1 MKKRSFALLS
11 SAALLMSY
19 QVHAYDLSWEDFE
32 AEDMALITKA
42 TNSNDPEVLFQAGSF
57 LIDNSIMQDGLDL
70 GHEYIERAVKAG
82 HDGAEAVKADMEY
95 SEGNYK
101 KALELFHKAE
111 AGNDPYVLYSLGV
124 MYFDGEGTD
133 ANVSKGNDYYLKAAK
148 LGSDDAMY
156 QLAFSYNDGV
166 GVTQDYTKAAYWFEQ
181 AANKQNVSA
190 MYNLGVSYLNG
201 EGVETSCKKAMHW
214 LEQAIEFDEHPRS
227 FAKMGD
233 IYYYP
238 EYKQRCGFKTTDYA
252 QAFAFF
258 EKAAM
263 LDNVYAQ
270 YMVGYAY
277 RNGHGIPSDFVKAL
291 AWFEIAD
298 ENGDEDAAKEIR
310 DVKQYMSEEHIA
322 KSEQYKESITD
333 EIW

>member
-1 MKKRSFALLS
+1 MKKRSLALLT
-11 SAALLMSY
+11 SAALLISY
-19 QVHAYDLSWEDFE
+19 QAHSYDLSWEEFE
-32 AEDMALITKA
+32 AEDLELLKQAQ
-42 TNSNDPEVLFQAGSF
+42 NSNDPDVLFQAGQL
-57 LIDNSIMQDGLDL
+57 LIDNSIMQDGIDL
-70 GHEYIERAVKAG
+70 GHDYIDRAVKTG
-82 HDGAEAVKADMEY
+82 HDGAETVKADMEY
-95 SEGNYK
+95 MDGNYEE
-101 KALELFHKAE
+101 ALVLFHKAE

-124 MYFDGEGTD
+124 MYFDGEGTEAD
-133 ANVSKGNDYYLKAAK
+133 VRKGNDYYLKAAK

-166 GVTQDYTKAAYWFEQ
+166 GVTQDYAKAAYWFEQ
-181 AANKQNVSA
+181 AAEKENISA
-190 MYNLGVSYLNG
+190 MYNLGISYLNG
-201 EGVETSCKKAMHW
+201 EGVETSCKKAMQW
-214 LEQAIEFDEHPRS
+214 LERAIEFDEHPRS

-238 EYKQRCGFKTTDYA
+238 EYKQRCGFKKTDYA
-252 QAFAFF
+252 QAFLFF

-277 RNGHGIPSDFVKAL
+277 RNGHGIPSDFVKSL
-291 AWFEIAD
+291 AWFEIAE

-310 DVKQYMSEEHIA
+310 DVKKYMSKEDIA
-322 KSEQYKESITD
+322 KSEQYKETITD